1 VIVDKK
7 ILTRPFPPELVR
19 HRQGQGGKQLSY
31 VPTFAVVER
40 LNEGC
45 TEWSFE
51 IVKHELVG
59 DEMIV
64 IGKLAADGVVKMAFG
79 GATVSRSREGFVVDL
94 GDTAKAAASDALKK
108 AASLLGVGLEL
119 HRGGAPATVTTSA
132 ANETKAQAP
141 AAPAVGDRI
150 TTKQLAA
157 IQSVTRKQDIGRDD
171 LAAMLGE
178 RFSKGELHAL
188 TKREASSFLSELI
201 GSNGSGAHA

>member
-1 VIVDKK
+1 MDKK

-79 GATVSRSREGFVVDL
+79 GSTVTRSREGFVVDL

-119 HRGGAPATVTTSA
+119 HRGGAPMPSTPGPVRMTP
-132 ANETKAQAP
+132 AP
-141 AAPAVGDRI
+141 VGTPSVGDRL
-150 TTKQLAA
+150 TSRQLAA
-157 IQSVTRKQDIGRDD
+157 IHAAARRRGLAQVD
-171 LAAMLGE
+171 LTAMLVE
-178 RFSKGELHAL
+178 RTGKTEPQHL
-188 TKREASSFLSELI
+188 TRREASGVIEEL
-201 GSNGSGAHA
+201 SGANGAAA